1 MGYDSTCTLTIEGR
15 AFRGTAVLE
24 QKALLFRG
32 DLRLVVP
39 AVGDRGR
46 ACRRDRLVIVFGGR
60 VAELELGA
68 QAEKWAKRITS
79 PPSRADK
86 LGVKAGMR
94 IALVGMDDEAL
105 VEDIG
110 AKGALLET
118 SARSRR
124 SRHDFLRGQC
134 AARSRTAR
142 SAWRAGSS
150 RRAPSG

>member
-1 MGYDSTCTLTIEGR
+1 M
-15 AFRGTAVLE
+15 
-24 QKALLFRG
+24 
-32 DLRLVVP
+32 
-39 AVGDRGR
+39 
-46 ACRRDRLVIVFGGR
+46 IVFGGR

-94 IALVGMDDEAL
+94 IALVGMDDEML

-118 SARSRR
+118 SAKSRR
-124 SRHDFLRGQC
+124 LNMIFF
-134 AARSRTAR
+134 AANAPRNLAR
-142 SAWRAGSS
+142 LGAMAG
-150 RRAPSG
+150 RLEPAAPSG